1 MVLRLLIL
9 RMPSAFGSSLFSV
22 KHSGMFLLKPDFFH
36 LLRRNQLCGFDDVNA
51 LSFRL
56 SDAQLPFHEAMHVAI
71 RYAVKILSVW
81 RKPSN
86 RLFQAFTAYITFCGD
101 DPLVLQ
107 SRLLV
112 RKHPENAFR
121 ISLENHMNLVF
132 LCSWRVKHVI
142 GIVS

>member
-1 MVLRLLIL
+1 
-9 RMPSAFGSSLFSV
+9 
-22 KHSGMFLLKPDFFH
+22 MFLLKPDFFH

-101 DPLVLQ
+101 DPLSSKAACL
-107 SRLLV
+107 SGNTLKMLFAYPS
-112 RKHPENAFR
+112 KTT
-121 ISLENHMNLVF
+121 
-132 LCSWRVKHVI
+132 
-142 GIVS
+142 